1 MRESCPFDYAQGDH
15 PLFAHVRAQ
24 KRSGAILR
32 QSFPS
37 ITLGT
42 TGCGN
47 AMPNLISTL
56 YCFYGKLL
64 NQSDTKPSRFSH
76 TGVWGEPTKNGKE
89 IFGFASPLPYWI
101 ILQYCYQVQDSLCC
115 GYEKGYFKKAWR
127 KHQAYKNKE
136 RYDAGRYFSRP

>member
-15 PLFAHVRAQ
+15 PLFDYVRAQ

-76 TGVWGEPTKNGKE
+76 TGCGGNSAVFLQKIE
-89 IFGFASPLPYWI
+89 ASPAAL
-101 ILQYCYQVQDSLCC
+101 LVQ
-115 GYEKGYFKKAWR
+115 
-127 KHQAYKNKE
+127 
-136 RYDAGRYFSRP
+136 